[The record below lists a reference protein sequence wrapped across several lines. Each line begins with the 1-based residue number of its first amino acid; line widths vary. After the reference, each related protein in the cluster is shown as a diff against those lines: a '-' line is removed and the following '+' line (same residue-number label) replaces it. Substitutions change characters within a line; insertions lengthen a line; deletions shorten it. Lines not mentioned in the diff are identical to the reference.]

1 MIIWCFGI
9 VSDSGTPRSLQEGW
23 GLGGRGGG
31 TVTCPRRTEPLAEV
45 LPYVLLEGAAAPAPV
60 VIITSSEHEVPAPD
74 TAAKLVQEGSQL
86 DNLISDYYHIW
97 TYVLR

>member
-1 MIIWCFGI
+1 MIPYRWVEPVF
-9 VSDSGTPRSLQEGW
+9 SSGGGPRHS
-23 GLGGRGGG
+23 LGGRGGG

-45 LPYVLLEGAAAPAPV
+45 LPYILLEGAAAPAPV

-97 TYVLR
+97 TYVL